1 MRLLLVGG
9 GNMGTA
15 LFTGW
20 LQIAGDLQVSVVDP
34 HPSETLKSICLNPH
48 QLYATLQDVPQDQS
62 FDIIILAVKPQSFGD
77 VLPQLA
83 PLASE
88 QSVILSIAAG
98 KTIATIQHSLPN
110 ISVIRAMP
118 NMPALIG
125 QGMTV
130 CVASDAVSEKQKND
144 ATQLLQAVGDIVWI
158 DNEDM
163 MHAVTALSGSGPA
176 YVFAMIEAMQQ
187 AGEAN
192 GLPAGLALQLAVK
205 TMQGAACLAQ
215 QSSDKS
221 PAELRRQV
229 TSPGG
234 TTEAALK
241 VLQAENGLDEL
252 MEMAV
257 AAATHRSKELG

>member
-1 MRLLLVGG
+1 MQLLLVGG

-20 LQIAGDLQVSVVDP
+20 LQISSAIQVTVVDP
-34 HPSETLKSICLNPH
+34 HPSESLQSICLPPH
-48 QLYATLQDVPQDQS
+48 KLFKAITDVPQGQS
-62 FDIIILAVKPQSFGD
+62 FDIILLAVKPQSFDD
-77 VLPQLA
+77 VLPQLVR
-83 PLASE
+83 LVGE
-88 QSVILSIAAG
+88 HSVILSIAAG
-98 KTIATIQHSLPN
+98 KTIATIQQSLPTVP
-110 ISVIRAMP
+110 VIRAMP
-118 NMPALIG
+118 NTPALIG

-130 CVASDAVSEKQKND
+130 CVSSDTVSEKQKAE
-144 ATQLLQAVGDIVWI
+144 ATQLLQAVGDVIWI
-158 DNEDM
+158 DDEAL

-176 YVFAMIEAMQQ
+176 YVFAMIEALQQ
-187 AGEAN
+187 AGEVN
-192 GLPAGLALQLAVK
+192 GLPTGLALQLALK

-215 QSSDKS
+215 QSDKS
-221 PAELRRQV
+221 AAELRQQV

-257 AAATHRSKELG
+257 AAATHRSKELN